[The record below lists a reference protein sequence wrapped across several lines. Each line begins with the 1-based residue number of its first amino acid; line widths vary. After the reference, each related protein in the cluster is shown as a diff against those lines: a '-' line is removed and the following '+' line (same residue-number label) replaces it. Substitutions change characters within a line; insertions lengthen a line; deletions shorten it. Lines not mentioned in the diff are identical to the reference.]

1 MIALSCTGLEK
12 SYGIDTILEDIGFTV
27 NVKDK
32 VGLIGVNGAGKTTLM
47 KILMGIESRDAGDLF
62 IAKDMTVGYLEQN
75 TNLDIHQSA
84 YDYCEEVFSDIYEL
98 EQQMRS
104 LEHQMQEDHSASIL
118 DEYSHLQEKFE
129 ALEGYATASKIRGV
143 LSGLGFSETDYARP
157 INQLS
162 GGQKSRVGVARLLL
176 RKPEILLLDEPTN
189 HLDISAI
196 KWLEGFLVDYPG
208 TIIMIS
214 HDRYF
219 LDQITNRIFEI
230 ENGQLIEYNGNYTQ
244 FIIQKK
250 ANYEAELKK
259 FEAQQKEVQKQ
270 EQLIRKFK
278 ERGTEKLAK
287 RAKSREKRLS
297 HVEMIEQPKLF
308 KAHFKIDLK
317 SGMPSGKDVLVA
329 KELRKSY
336 GEKNV
341 FEHVSFEIYRGDRI
355 GLIGPNGV
363 GKTTLFKV
371 LLNQLLPDSGELTWG
386 HHIIPGYYD
395 QEMNTLNLD
404 HTVLEEIH
412 NDNPKLTLTEVRS
425 LLGAFLFSGDDIDKI
440 ISQLSGGERGRVA
453 LLKLMLSTSNLLFLD
468 EPTNHLDIYSKETL
482 EEALT
487 NYDGTM
493 MTISHDRYFL
503 NKVCTKIYEL
513 SKDGIQV
520 YWGNYDYYQEKVL
533 EKDLAADLKVE
544 AVSLTKTKQ
553 KERQRKEKEKGQEIK
568 KQKMALSELELKITK
583 KEEALH
589 ALELELCE
597 PQVYSDHALALKKQQ
612 EIQALKSEIE
622 ALYLTLDE
630 MLSYHLI

>member
-553 KERQRKEKEKGQEIK
+553 KELQRKEKEKGQEIK

-630 MLSYHLI
+630 MLS

>member
-1 MIALSCTGLEK
+1 
-12 SYGIDTILEDIGFTV
+12 
-27 NVKDK
+27 
-32 VGLIGVNGAGKTTLM
+32 
-47 KILMGIESRDAGDLF
+47 
-62 IAKDMTVGYLEQN
+62 
-75 TNLDIHQSA
+75 
-84 YDYCEEVFSDIYEL
+84 
-98 EQQMRS
+98 
-104 LEHQMQEDHSASIL
+104 
-118 DEYSHLQEKFE
+118 
-129 ALEGYATASKIRGV
+129 
-143 LSGLGFSETDYARP
+143 
-157 INQLS
+157 
-162 GGQKSRVGVARLLL
+162 
-176 RKPEILLLDEPTN
+176 
-189 HLDISAI
+189 
-196 KWLEGFLVDYPG
+196 
-208 TIIMIS
+208 MIS

-553 KERQRKEKEKGQEIK
+553 KELQRKEKEKGQEIK
-568 KQKMALSELELKITK
+568 KQKMALSELELKITQ

-630 MLSYHLI
+630 MLS

>member
-176 RKPEILLLDEPTN
+176 RKPDILLLDEPTN

-553 KERQRKEKEKGQEIK
+553 KELQRKEKEKGQEIK
-568 KQKMALSELELKITK
+568 KQKMALSELELKITQ

-630 MLSYHLI
+630 MLS

>member
-12 SYGIDTILEDIGFTV
+12 SYGIDTILEDISFTV

-553 KERQRKEKEKGQEIK
+553 KELQRKEKEKGQEIK
-568 KQKMALSELELKITK
+568 KQKMALSELELKITQ

-589 ALELELCE
+589 ALELELCV

-630 MLSYHLI
+630 MLS

>member
-47 KILMGIESRDAGDLF
+47 KILMGIESRDGGDLF

-176 RKPEILLLDEPTN
+176 RKPDILLLDEPTN

-553 KERQRKEKEKGQEIK
+553 KELQRKEKEKGQEIK
-568 KQKMALSELELKITK
+568 KQKMALSELELKITQ

-630 MLSYHLI
+630 MLS

>member
-553 KERQRKEKEKGQEIK
+553 KELQRKEKEKGQEIK
-568 KQKMALSELELKITK
+568 KQKMALSELELKITQ

-630 MLSYHLI
+630 MLS

>member
-12 SYGIDTILEDIGFTV
+12 SYGIDTILEDISFTV

-553 KERQRKEKEKGQEIK
+553 KELQRKEKEKGQEIK
-568 KQKMALSELELKITK
+568 KQKMALSELELKITQ

-630 MLSYHLI
+630 MLS

>member
-104 LEHQMQEDHSASIL
+104 LEHRMQEDHSAAIL
-118 DEYSHLQEKFE
+118 DDYSRLQEKFE

-143 LSGLGFSETDYARP
+143 LSGLGFSEVDYARP

-176 RKPEILLLDEPTN
+176 RKPDILLLDEPTN

-317 SGMPSGKDVLVA
+317 SGMPSGKDVLAA
-329 KELRKSY
+329 KELSKSY

-371 LLNQLLPDSGELTWG
+371 LLNQLMPDSGELSWG

-513 SKDGIQV
+513 SKDGIEV

-533 EKDLAADLKVE
+533 EKDWATDLKVE
-544 AVSLTKTKQ
+544 TVSLTKTKQ
-553 KERQRKEKEKGQEIK
+553 KELQRKEKEKGQEIK
-568 KQKMALSELELKITK
+568 KQKMALSELELNITK
-583 KEEALH
+583 KEDALH

-597 PQVYSDHALALKKQQ
+597 PEIYSDHALALKKQQ
-612 EIQALKSEIE
+612 DIQALKSEIE
-622 ALYLTLDE
+622 ALYITLDE
-630 MLSYHLI
+630 MLS

>member
-219 LDQITNRIFEI
+219 LDQVTNRIFEI

-544 AVSLTKTKQ
+544 TVSLTKTKQ
-553 KERQRKEKEKGQEIK
+553 KELQRKEKEKGQEIK

-630 MLSYHLI
+630 MLS